1 MGWFNELQG
10 QKQLQ
15 LDTAKVL
22 SVEGNKCKVQSLTTN
37 KVYFKCS
44 IGALLETS
52 DNHLSVYPAV
62 GSVVAIG
69 LFDKDNTAVVL
80 AVNEV
85 ERLYYKQETTE
96 LEVDAEGFR
105 INREG
110 KNLKEVLNT
119 YQDEFGKLCDEVS
132 KIVVSIGVT
141 PNVPA
146 IQQIKQAV
154 VNQNKNDLNK
164 ILK

>member
-1 MGWFNELQG
+1 MSWFDEIQS
-10 QKQLQ
+10 QKQLRI
-15 LDTAKVL
+15 DTAKVL
-22 SVEGNKCKVQSLTTN
+22 TVQGNKCKVQSLTTN

-52 DNHLSVYPAV
+52 ENHLSVYPVV
-62 GSVVAIG
+62 GSVVTIG
-69 LFDKDNTAVVL
+69 IFDKENTAVLL
-80 AVNEV
+80 AVSEV

-96 LEVDAEGFR
+96 LEVDAEGFK
-105 INREG
+105 IKREG